1 MEWTSSS
8 PFVLS
13 ANLHGGSVVAS
24 YPYDDSD
31 PKLNRTSVYSKSPDD
46 LFFRD
51 LATGYAS
58 RNPLMGSGNPHCPDK
73 ETFPGGVTNGA
84 DWYDVSGSM
93 QDWNYV
99 FTNTFEVTFELSC
112 CKFPLAN
119 QLPLEWQRNRA
130 SMLWFTGQVHRGAK
144 GVVKDNET
152 LKPIHGAKVKIVGNT
167 HHVVTS
173 KRGEYW
179 RLLMPG
185 NYSLVV
191 EADGFGSEVVGPDV
205 PALDFVHHNYS
216 SMQSWLQSACAARP
230 EICALRYGKVD
241 RVTKLLDETRIYIM
255 PSMNP
260 DGHEHAYEE
269 YQRLRTSSLPRSDPT
284 QIVLPGRANAN
295 GVDLNRDFP
304 DDLIPRSVLAERQPE
319 TQAVM
324 DWALS
329 SHFVLSANFHG
340 GFIVANYPYDACRNP
355 YDVCLQSSYSVSP
368 DDDLYRNISKVYA
381 MANPRMGHVECQ
393 CGRDHECYPG
403 GIVNGHVWY
412 SVRGGLQDWSYLH
425 TSDTHVTVEVSCDK
439 FPPDETLESY
449 WEDNEESMMA
459 YIEQV
464 HQGISGFVLDEAT
477 GSPIVSGA
485 SEDDQKRDIRIYVE
499 GNDRSVGVSKA
510 GEYFRLLLPGSYVIW
525 AEDHTSG

>member
-1 MEWTSSS
+1 MVLRKPLKAHATAAQASEVTSLGCLMCEESAILKHFGLSFLDGSGGGRENAEGVDLNRNFPSQWVWSPSSVTEGRAPETLAVMEWTSSS

-112 CKFPLAN
+112 CKFPLAS

-191 EADGFGSEVVGPDV
+191 EADG
-205 PALDFVHHNYS
+205 
-216 SMQSWLQSACAARP
+216 
-230 EICALRYGKVD
+230 
-241 RVTKLLDETRIYIM
+241 
-255 PSMNP
+255 
-260 DGHEHAYEE
+260 
-269 YQRLRTSSLPRSDPT
+269 
-284 QIVLPGRANAN
+284 
-295 GVDLNRDFP
+295 
-304 DDLIPRSVLAERQPE
+304 
-319 TQAVM
+319 
-324 DWALS
+324 
-329 SHFVLSANFHG
+329 
-340 GFIVANYPYDACRNP
+340 
-355 YDVCLQSSYSVSP
+355 
-368 DDDLYRNISKVYA
+368 
-381 MANPRMGHVECQ
+381 
-393 CGRDHECYPG
+393 
-403 GIVNGHVWY
+403 
-412 SVRGGLQDWSYLH
+412 
-425 TSDTHVTVEVSCDK
+425 
-439 FPPDETLESY
+439 
-449 WEDNEESMMA
+449 
-459 YIEQV
+459 
-464 HQGISGFVLDEAT
+464 
-477 GSPIVSGA
+477 
-485 SEDDQKRDIRIYVE
+485 
-499 GNDRSVGVSKA
+499 
-510 GEYFRLLLPGSYVIW
+510 
-525 AEDHTSG
+525 

>member
-112 CKFPLAN
+112 CKFPLAS

-191 EADGFGSEVVGPDV
+191 EADGYETSPMLNFTVGEDLDPKWLDVNLSRSLKPSKSEGIAWVPRKLPVQNLTDSVPDLSKNSASSEAGV

-230 EICALRYGKVD
+230 EICALRSVGKSVEERELWTVLITGNIKGSQVGKPEVCYIANMHGDEAVGLELMLHLIRKFLLGYGKVD

-284 QIVLPGRANAN
+284 QTV
-295 GVDLNRDFP
+295 
-304 DDLIPRSVLAERQPE
+304 
-319 TQAVM
+319 
-324 DWALS
+324 
-329 SHFVLSANFHG
+329 
-340 GFIVANYPYDACRNP
+340 PYDP
-355 YDVCLQSSYSVSP
+355 IP
-368 DDDLYRNISKVYA
+368 SK
-381 MANPRMGHVECQ
+381 PS
-393 CGRDHECYPG
+393 
-403 GIVNGHVWY
+403 IF
-412 SVRGGLQDWSYLH
+412 YL
-425 TSDTHVTVEVSCDK
+425 
-439 FPPDETLESY
+439 PP
-449 WEDNEESMMA
+449 
-459 YIEQV
+459 V

-525 AEDHTSG
+525 AEDHTS